1 MEYKRGEKEW
11 SFMKKTLIILFIIG
25 LIITIVCGIGV
36 VNQFQV
42 ESEKSKEVT
51 ENYHKVYDNNAE
63 VKKLNVDLSNSNIK
77 LKRGDQLKVES
88 RGTNDKINMNTTVK
102 NGTLY
107 VKDKPL
113 DSNVDITFMD
123 FKHNDVTITL
133 PKSLSHLNVNTE
145 SGSIMVDQI
154 KADYAKLY
162 ADVGKLN
169 INHAKFDRLI
179 AEVDVADMHV
189 TKTQFNSGE
198 FKGDTGS
205 IDIKDMPIDKP
216 VKVKTDVGD
225 ITMDYTDKQPN
236 NTRIEFDS
244 DVGEL
249 DINNHLFKNK
259 QVGNGSNLIHIKT
272 DTGNAEIN

>member
-1 MEYKRGEKEW
+1 
-11 SFMKKTLIILFIIG
+11 MKKTLISLFVIG
-25 LIITIVCGIGV
+25 LIVTIVCGIGV
-36 VNQFQV
+36 INQFQV
-42 ESEKSKEVT
+42 ESKKSKEVT
-51 ENYHKVYDNNAE
+51 ENYHKAYDENK
-63 VKKLNVDLSNSNIK
+63 VKKLNVDLNNSNLK
-77 LKRGDQLKVES
+77 LKKGDQLKVES
-88 RGTNDKINMNTTVK
+88 RGSNDKINMDTTIK

-123 FKHNDVTITL
+123 FKNNDVIITL
-133 PKSLSHLNVNTE
+133 PKPLSHLNVNTE
-145 SGSIMVDQI
+145 SGSIMIDQI

-169 INHAKFDRLI
+169 ISHAKFDRLI
-179 AEVDVADMHV
+179 AEVDVADMYMA
-189 TKTQFNSGE
+189 TTQFNSGE
-198 FKGDTGS
+198 FEADTGS
-205 IDIKDMPIDKP
+205 IDIKDMPADKP
-216 VKVKTDVGD
+216 IKVKTDVGD
-225 ITMDYTDKQPN
+225 IAMDYTDKQPN

>member
-1 MEYKRGEKEW
+1 
-11 SFMKKTLIILFIIG
+11 MKKTLISLFVIG
-25 LIITIVCGIGV
+25 LIVTIVCGIGV

-42 ESEKSKEVT
+42 ESKKSKEVT
-51 ENYHKVYDNNAE
+51 ENYHKAYDENK
-63 VKKLNVDLSNSNIK
+63 VKNLNIDLNNSNLK
-77 LKRGDQLKVES
+77 LKKGDQLKVES
-88 RGTNDKINMNTTVK
+88 RGSNDKINMDTTIK

-123 FKHNDVTITL
+123 FKNNDVIITL

-145 SGSIMVDQI
+145 SGSIMIDQI

-162 ADVGKLN
+162 ADVGELN
-169 INHAKFDRLI
+169 ISHAKFDRLI
-179 AEVDVADMHV
+179 AEVDVADMYV

-198 FKGDTGS
+198 FEGDTGS
-205 IDIKDMPIDKP
+205 IDIKDMPIDKT

-272 DTGNAEIN
+272 DTGDAEIN

>member
-1 MEYKRGEKEW
+1 MEYKCCEKEW
-11 SFMKKTLIILFIIG
+11 DFMKKTLISLFVIG
-25 LIITIVCGIGV
+25 LIITIVCGVGV
-36 VNQFQV
+36 VNQFQI
-42 ESEKSKEVT
+42 ESKKSKEVT
-51 ENYHKVYDNNAE
+51 ENYHKAYDENK
-63 VKKLNVDLSNSNIK
+63 VKNLNIDLNNSNLK
-77 LKRGDQLKVES
+77 LKKGDQLKVES
-88 RGTNDKINMNTTVK
+88 RGSNDKINMDTTIK

-123 FKHNDVTITL
+123 FKNNDVIITL
-133 PKSLSHLNVNTE
+133 PKSLSHLNVNNE
-145 SGSIMVDQI
+145 SGSIKIDQI

-169 INHAKFDRLI
+169 ISHAKFDRLI
-179 AEVDVADMHV
+179 AEVDVADMYV

-198 FKGDTGS
+198 FNGDTGS
-205 IDIKDMPIDKP
+205 IDIKDMPADKP
-216 VKVKTDVGD
+216 IKVKTDVGD
-225 ITMDYTDKQPN
+225 IAMDYTDKQPN
-236 NTRIEFDS
+236 NTRIKFDS

>member
-1 MEYKRGEKEW
+1 
-11 SFMKKTLIILFIIG
+11 MKKTLISLFVIG
-25 LIITIVCGIGV
+25 LIVTIVCGIGV

-42 ESEKSKEVT
+42 ESKKSKEVT
-51 ENYHKVYDNNAE
+51 ENYHKEYDENK
-63 VKKLNVDLSNSNIK
+63 VKNLNIDLNNSNLK
-77 LKRGDQLKVES
+77 LKKGDQLKVES
-88 RGTNDKINMNTTVK
+88 RGSNDKINMDTTIK

-107 VKDKPL
+107 VKDKSL

-123 FKHNDVTITL
+123 FKNNDVIITL
-133 PKSLSHLNVNTE
+133 PKSLSHLNVNSE
-145 SGSIMVDQI
+145 SGSIMIDQI

-169 INHAKFDRLI
+169 ITHAKFDRLI
-179 AEVDVADMHV
+179 AEVDVADMYMA
-189 TKTQFNSGE
+189 TTQFNSGE
-198 FKGDTGS
+198 FEADTGS
-205 IDIKDMPIDKP
+205 INIKDTPIDIP
-216 VKVKTDVGD
+216 IKVKTDVGN
-225 ITMDYTDKQPN
+225 IAMAYTNNQPE

-259 QVGNGSNLIHIKT
+259 QVGNGSNLIHIET